1 VIMTTLRNSVQL
13 VGHLGND
20 VEIKKFESGTQL
32 ANFSLA
38 TNEYFKNAQGEKEK
52 VTQWHNIVA
61 WGKLADNMSSI
72 LSKGTQ
78 VIVHGK
84 LNYRNYTAKDGSTK
98 YITEIVASDFIKL
111 DSSEKTQENLPF

>member
-1 VIMTTLRNSVQL
+1 MTTLRNSVQL

-61 WGKLADNMSSI
+61 WGKLADNMSSL

-78 VIVHGK
+78 VIIHGK
-84 LNYRNYTAKDGSTK
+84 LYNRNYTAKDGSTK